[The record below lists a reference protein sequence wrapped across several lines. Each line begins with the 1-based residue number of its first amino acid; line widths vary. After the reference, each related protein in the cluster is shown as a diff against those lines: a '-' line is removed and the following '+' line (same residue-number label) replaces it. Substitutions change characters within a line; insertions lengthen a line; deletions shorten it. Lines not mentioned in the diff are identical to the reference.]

1 MSIMVDRD
9 IAVSAINTFIKIPC
23 SEKFIILFRY
33 LCEVKEISNVEEA
46 VQAVTA
52 NPFIIPDI
60 VGITLDQLE
69 TKLNIY
75 RVTDRFGKLITVF

>member
-1 MSIMVDRD
+1 MVDRD
-9 IAVSAINTFIKIPC
+9 TAVSAINTFIKDPC
-23 SEKFIILFRY
+23 FETVIVLFRY
-33 LCEVKEISNVEEA
+33 LCEVKEIPNVEEA

-52 NPFIIPDI
+52 NSFIIPDI

>member
-9 IAVSAINTFIKIPC
+9 TAVSTINTFIENPC
-23 SEKFIILFRY
+23 FETAIILFRY
-33 LCEVKEISNVEEA
+33 LCELKEIPNVEEA

-52 NPFIIPDI
+52 NSFIMPNIID
-60 VGITLDQLE
+60 ITLDQLE

-75 RVTDRFGKLITVF
+75 RVTDRFGKVITVF